1 MQQVT
6 GPRFTVA
13 VQLMAEP
20 CLWRWEIHDPS
31 QGQIVANSWSNEW
44 MAYDSPDEAY
54 RAGHLQLRA
63 LTLP

>member
-6 GPRFTVA
+6 GARFTVA

-54 RAGHLQLRA
+54 RAGHEQLRA
-63 LTLP
+63 LTRP

>member
-1 MQQVT
+1 MPQV
-6 GPRFTVA
+6 RDARLTVA
-13 VQLMAEP
+13 VHLMVEP

-54 RAGHLQLRA
+54 RAGHVK
-63 LTLP
+63 LTTLTRR